1 MSVQGQS
8 SLVASC
14 GEDGFGEAS
23 KVEDTPVQHDQ
34 EEGEEEEG
42 CSAPLMKRG
51 EARQRFA
58 PRQH

>member
-34 EEGEEEEG
+34 EEEEEE
-42 CSAPLMKRG
+42 
-51 EARQRFA
+51 E
-58 PRQH
+58 